1 MTKLY
6 PPDKHTKKQKNRT
19 YIVILVIV
27 VVLLSFVLIEY
38 FRTSNKKVIV
48 KEIEITCSPAS
59 DTLAYVKEKVKKLLT
74 EAHQITLNSREQEL
88 KCVKSLMPNADFL
101 IIESS
106 ENGENYHKIEQYI
119 AKETDRSFVVDT
131 IKTET
136 KKGKVYFKIHGKSTP
151 VKQIESEPDAK
162 KAKELKIPVAFQGKI
177 RGNTRRIKIISQISE
192 NNIVEF
198 SYSVIGSYNEK
209 NKKGNINFTNNE
221 AFFESLGKGKIVQKN
236 NEMSIKFE
244 SSNTEIISIN
254 Q

>member
-1 MTKLY
+1 MSNLLKSIAR
-6 PPDKHTKKQKNRT
+6 PVF
-19 YIVILVIV
+19 IVLCVVIV
-27 VVLLSFVLIEY
+27 FGCILLIE
-38 FRTSNKKVIV
+38 
-48 KEIEITCSPAS
+48 TCRHKSKAIKQIDTNVSCKPTS
-59 DTLAYVKEKVKKLLT
+59 DTLNYVKEKVKKLLT
-74 EAHQITLNSREQEL
+74 EAHQLTLKSREEEL
-88 KCVKSLMPNADFL
+88 KCMKSLLPDADFM

-106 ENGENYHKIEQYI
+106 DEGENYHKIEQYI
-119 AKETDRSFVVDT
+119 ATETNRSFVVDT
-131 IKTET
+131 IKAET

-151 VKQIESEPDAK
+151 VKQNESEPDAK

-209 NKKGNINFTNNE
+209 NKKGNINFTKNE
-221 AFFESLGKGKIVQKN
+221 AFFETLGKGKMLQNN

-244 SSNTEIISIN
+244 SSNTEIKSIN